1 MGTTTASGAGP
12 GAGGPDEV
20 RVWVLRVPAVAG
32 PSSAIDAAV
41 LDEEERRRM
50 AAFVRDEDR
59 VRYGF
64 ARTALRTILSA
75 RTGTAPD
82 ALRFARDPCPC
93 CDEPHGR
100 PVLTS
105 AAAEFSLSY
114 GRSLVLIGVASVP
127 MGVDVEPVPDA
138 GAAER
143 LARMLHPAESAE
155 VLAVPPG
162 ERPASFARL
171 WARKEAYLKGLGTG
185 FGRDIAADDVR
196 GDLPGWCV
204 TDLPAGPGHA
214 AAVAAGSA
222 RARTVVH
229 VHRTLPEL

>member
-1 MGTTTASGAGP
+1 MRAQ
-12 GAGGPDEV
+12 
-20 RVWVLRVPAVAG
+20 VWVLRVPVAAAG
-32 PSSAIDAAV
+32 PLSGIDASV

-50 AAFVRDEDR
+50 AAFARDEDR

-64 ARTALRTILSA
+64 ARTALRTILST

-93 CDEPHGR
+93 CDEAHGR

-114 GRSLVLIGVASVP
+114 GRSLVLIGVAPVP
-127 MGVDVEPVPDA
+127 VGVDVEPVPEPE
-138 GAAER
+138 AAER
-143 LARMLHPAESAE
+143 LGRMLHPAESAE
-155 VLAVPPG
+155 VLAVPPK
-162 ERPASFARL
+162 ERPAAFARL

-204 TDLPAGPGHA
+204 TDLPVGPGHA
-214 AAVAAGSA
+214 AAVAVGSA
-222 RARTVVH
+222 RARTVVR

>member
-1 MGTTTASGAGP
+1 M
-12 GAGGPDEV
+12 
-20 RVWVLRVPAVAG
+20 LRVPMAAAG

-75 RTGTAPD
+75 WTGEAPG

-127 MGVDVEPVPDA
+127 VGVDVEPVPDP
-138 GAAER
+138 GAADR

-155 VLAVPPG
+155 VLAVPPQ
-162 ERPASFARL
+162 ERPAAFAVL

-204 TDLPAGPGHA
+204 TDIPVGPGHA

-222 RARTVVH
+222 RARTVVR
-229 VHRTLPEL
+229 VHHALPGL

>member
-1 MGTTTASGAGP
+1 M
-12 GAGGPDEV
+12 
-20 RVWVLRVPAVAG
+20 LRVPTAAAG
-32 PSSAIDAAV
+32 PSSAIDASV

-75 RTGTAPD
+75 RTGEAPD

-114 GRSLVLIGVASVP
+114 GSSLVLIGVASVP
-127 MGVDVEPVPDA
+127 VGVDVEPVPDP

-155 VLAVPPG
+155 VLAVSPQ
-162 ERPASFARL
+162 ERPAAFAGL

-204 TDLPAGPGHA
+204 TDIPVGPGHA

-222 RARTVVH
+222 RARTVVR
-229 VHRTLPEL
+229 VHHALPEL